1 MCQDLRVGPRQAH
14 GRVNEG
20 QPLLT
25 KLIAHEGQPSPG
37 PGNVKNLGIGVSRH
51 WPPAPSL

>member
-14 GRVNEG
+14 GHVNEG

-25 KLIAHEGQPSPG
+25 KLTAHEG
-37 PGNVKNLGIGVSRH
+37 
-51 WPPAPSL
+51 